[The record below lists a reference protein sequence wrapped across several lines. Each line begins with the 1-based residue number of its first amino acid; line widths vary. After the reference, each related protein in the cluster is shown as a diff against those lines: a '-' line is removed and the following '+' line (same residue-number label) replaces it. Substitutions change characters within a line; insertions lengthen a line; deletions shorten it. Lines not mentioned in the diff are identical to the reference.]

1 MKGVQM
7 KSNAAPEKASHTFG
21 PFYDK
26 GSEILILGSF
36 PSVKSRE
43 VGFYYGHPTNRFW
56 KVVSDIFQRKEPA
69 TIKEKQELLLSCH
82 IALYDVIDSCEIIGS
97 ADSSITD
104 VKVPDLAPILNGT
117 SVGSRIFVNGKT
129 AYRLYMK
136 YQFPIY
142 GIRPICLPS
151 TSAAN
156 ARYRLDDLIREW
168 QVIDPGMIS
177 TSVDDLGQK

>member
-1 MKGVQM
+1 M
-7 KSNAAPEKASHTFG
+7 PEYASHTFG
-21 PFYDK
+21 AFFEK
-26 GSEILILGSF
+26 NSEILILGSF

-56 KVVSDIFQRKEPA
+56 KVVADIFQRKEPV
-69 TIKEKQELLLSCH
+69 TIKEKQELLRSCH
-82 IALYDVIDSCEIIGS
+82 IALYDVIDSCSITGS
-97 ADSSITD
+97 SDSSITD
-104 VKVPDLAPILNGT
+104 VKVTDLAPILSGT

-168 QVIDPGMIS
+168 QVIGPGC
-177 TSVDDLGQK
+177 L

>member
-1 MKGVQM
+1 MQHQ
-7 KSNAAPEKASHTFG
+7 KASHTFG

-26 GSEILILGSF
+26 NSEILILGSF

-56 KVVSDIFQRKEPA
+56 KVVSEIFKRKEPG
-69 TIKEKQELLLSCH
+69 TIEEKQELLSSCH
-82 IALYDVIDSCEIIGS
+82 IALYDVIDSCMITGS

-104 VKVPDLAPILNGT
+104 VKVTDLAPILSGT

-136 YQFPIY
+136 YQFPFY
-142 GIRPICLPS
+142 GIRPVCLPS

-168 QVIDPGMIS
+168 QVIAPEGPS
-177 TSVDDLGQK
+177 

>member
-1 MKGVQM
+1 M

-56 KVVSDIFQRKEPA
+56 KVISDIFQRKEPA
-69 TIKEKQELLLSCH
+69 AIKEKQELLISCH

-104 VKVPDLAPILNGT
+104 VKVTDLTPILNGT

-156 ARYRLDDLIREW
+156 ARYRLDDLIRDW